1 MVLGRGLA
9 SLIPQKQQI
18 EQKPADF
25 SARPISQNQNYKEA
39 VLNIEVGKIQP
50 NPYQPRKKF
59 DDSALQDLA
68 SSIKEHGILQPITL
82 VESENGKYKIIAG
95 ERRFRAAQIAGL
107 QAVPAIVKDKKSDQ
121 EQLELAILENVQRE
135 DLTPLEKA
143 VAYKQLTDDFGLTH
157 AQIGERVGKSRS
169 AVSNTIRLLDLP
181 EEVKHAIECGDIS
194 ENHARAMLSL
204 DDPSMQ
210 AKLLNEIKTQ
220 KLSARNTEVVAR
232 AMANKPIKSAL
243 TQDPFVKDALLVME
257 GYLGTKVALE
267 PAKHVSDGGSLV
279 VKYFSNEDLKHILEK
294 IVSGHSIA

>member
-1 MVLGRGLA
+1 MALGRGLA
-9 SLIPQKQQI
+9 SLIPQKQQV

-25 SARPISQNQNYKEA
+25 STYPTNQAQNYKEA
-39 VLNIEVGKIQP
+39 VLNVDIDKIQP

-59 DDSALQDLA
+59 DESALNDLA
-68 SSIKEHGILQPITL
+68 TSIKEHGILQPIVL

-95 ERRFRAAQIAGL
+95 ERRFRASQIAGFKT
-107 QAVPAIVKDKKSDQ
+107 VPAIVKDKKSDQ

-143 VAYKQLTDDFGLTH
+143 IAYKQLIDDFGLTH

-169 AVSNTIRLLDLP
+169 AISNSVRLLELP
-181 EEVKHAIECGDIS
+181 EEIKNAIDSGEIS
-194 ENHARAMLSL
+194 ENHARALL
-204 DDPSMQ
+204 ALADPSMQ

-243 TQDPFVKDALLVME
+243 TQDPFVKDALLVLE

>member
-1 MVLGRGLA
+1 MALGRGLS
-9 SLIPQKQQI
+9 SLIPQKQPV
-18 EQKPADF
+18 ENKPTDF
-25 SARPISQNQNYKEA
+25 SARPVSQAQNYKES
-39 VLNIEVGKIQP
+39 VLNIEVDKIQP

-59 DDSALQDLA
+59 DENALKDLA

-82 VESENGKYKIIAG
+82 MVSDGGKYKIIAG
-95 ERRFRAAQIAGL
+95 ERRFKAARLAGL
-107 QAVPAIVKDKKSDQ
+107 MAVPAIVKDKKGNQ

-135 DLTPLEKA
+135 DLTPLEKS
-143 VAYKQLTDDFGLTH
+143 VAYKQLADEFGLTH

-181 EEVKHAIECGDIS
+181 DEVKDAVEAGDIS
-194 ENHARAMLSL
+194 ENHARAMLTL
-204 DDPSMQ
+204 EDPAMQ
-210 AKLLNEIKTQ
+210 TKLLNEIKTQ

-232 AMANKPIKSAL
+232 AMANKPIKSAMN
-243 TQDPFVKDALLVME
+243 QDPFVKDALLVLE

-294 IVSGHSIA
+294 IVSTHASV

>member
-1 MVLGRGLA
+1 MALGRGLA

-18 EQKPADF
+18 EQKQADF
-25 SARPISQNQNYKEA
+25 STYPTNQAQNYKEA
-39 VLNIEVGKIQP
+39 VLNVDVDKIQP

-59 DDSALQDLA
+59 DESALNDLA
-68 SSIKEHGILQPITL
+68 TSIKEHGILQPIVL

-95 ERRFRAAQIAGL
+95 ERRFRASQIAGFKTI
-107 QAVPAIVKDKKSDQ
+107 PAIVKDKKSDQ

-143 VAYKQLTDDFGLTH
+143 IAYKQLIDDFGLTH

-169 AVSNTIRLLDLP
+169 AISNSVRLLELP
-181 EEVKHAIECGDIS
+181 EEIKNAIDSGEIS
-194 ENHARAMLSL
+194 ENHARALLAL

-210 AKLLNEIKTQ
+210 ARLLNEIKTQ

-243 TQDPFVKDALLVME
+243 TQDPFVKDALLVLE

>member
-1 MVLGRGLA
+1 MALGRGLA
-9 SLIPQKQQI
+9 SLIPQKQQV

-25 SARPISQNQNYKEA
+25 SIYPTNKVNNYKES
-39 VLNIEVGKIQP
+39 VLNIDINRIQP

-59 DDSALQDLA
+59 DESALNDLA
-68 SSIKEHGILQPITL
+68 TSIKEHGILQPIVL
-82 VESENGKYKIIAG
+82 VESEGGKYKIIAG
-95 ERRFRAAQIAGL
+95 ERRFRASQIAGFKT
-107 QAVPAIVKDKKSDQ
+107 VPAIVKDKKSDQ

-143 VAYKQLTDDFGLTH
+143 IAYKQLIDDFGLTH

-169 AVSNTIRLLDLP
+169 SISNSVRLLELS
-181 EEVKHAIECGDIS
+181 EEIKNAIDSGEIS
-194 ENHARAMLSL
+194 ENHARALLALS
-204 DDPSMQ
+204 DPSMQ

-243 TQDPFVKDALLVME
+243 TQDPFVKDALLVLE